1 MESDP
6 KPWIAS
12 LRSSHDRLKAL
23 VEPLVPDQL
32 EAPSRSR
39 DWTIAQVLSHLGSQ
53 AEIFGAVLDAAV
65 EQRPL
70 PGPDAFPPIWDAWNA
85 RSATDQAADS
95 LAANEA
101 FVRRVEGLSEA
112 QLGALHFP
120 MFGMEF
126 DAAGFLRMRVSEHAV
141 HTWDV
146 AASLDPTARVS
157 ADAVDLLID
166 TLPEMAR
173 RVGKPQGAAIGLR
186 IVTTDPARDLV
197 LTVSDEVRIDAWDG
211 GTTGGVLRL
220 PAEALLRLV
229 YGRLDDEHAPPIELD
244 ADGISLDTLRSVFP
258 GL

>member
-1 MESDP
+1 MESDTQ
-6 KPWIAS
+6 PWIAA
-12 LRSSHDRLKAL
+12 LRSSQDRLSAL
-23 VEPLVPDQL
+23 VVPLIRDRLGEQ
-32 EAPSRSR
+32 SRSR

-53 AEIFGAVLDAAV
+53 AEIFGSILDAAV

-70 PGPDAFPPIWDAWNA
+70 PGPDTFPPVWDDWNA
-85 RSATDQAADS
+85 RSAKDQAADS

-101 FVRRVEGLSEA
+101 FVHRVEGLSEA

-126 DAAGFLRMRVSEHAV
+126 DAVGFLRMRLSEHAM
-141 HTWDV
+141 HSWDV
-146 AASLDPTARVS
+146 AASVDPTARVS

-173 RVGKPQGAAIGLR
+173 RVGKPQDAPIGLR

-197 LTVSDEVRIDAWDG
+197 LTVTDEVRIDSWDG
-211 GTTGGVLRL
+211 GSAGGVLRL

-244 ADGISLDTLRSVFP
+244 ADGITLDMLRSIFP